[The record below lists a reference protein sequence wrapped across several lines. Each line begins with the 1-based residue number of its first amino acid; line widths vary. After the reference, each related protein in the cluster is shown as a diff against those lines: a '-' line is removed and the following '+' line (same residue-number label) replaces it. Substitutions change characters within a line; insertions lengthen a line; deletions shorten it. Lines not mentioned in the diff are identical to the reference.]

1 MEIFKI
7 YDYDFSHY
15 VSSLKI
21 STKTNYNAQTNAAGN
36 TVVDKI
42 NDKRIVEV
50 GIIPLNE
57 ADANFL
63 LQLVA
68 GFQLNIWVRNP
79 ADGSTM
85 WLQTII
91 TDSDIEYYTIRSDK
105 QMLKAFNLK
114 FTEL

>member
-7 YDYDFSHY
+7 FEYDFSQY
-15 VSSLKI
+15 VSALKI

-36 TVVDKI
+36 TVIDKI

-57 ADANFL
+57 ADANLL
-63 LQLVA
+63 LQLIA
-68 GFQLNIWVRNP
+68 NFQVNIWVRNP
-79 ADGSTM
+79 ADSSSM
-85 WLQTII
+85 WLQVFIAE
-91 TDSDIEYYTIRSDK
+91 SDIEYYTIQADK
-105 QMLKAFNLK
+105 VMLKAFNLK